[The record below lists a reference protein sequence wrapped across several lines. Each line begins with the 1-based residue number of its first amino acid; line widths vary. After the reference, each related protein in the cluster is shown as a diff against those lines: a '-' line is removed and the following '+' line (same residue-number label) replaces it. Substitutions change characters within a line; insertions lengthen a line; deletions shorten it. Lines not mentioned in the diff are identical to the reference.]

1 MYAEMALPTAEQT
14 PVFLQ
19 GSRQPGAVEASSGTK
34 PVWQASADATTAASI
49 VSVTL
54 TLLPL
59 SPPPVADPEDAA
71 ASNTTDLKDAIAL

>member
-34 PVWQASADATTAASI
+34 PVWQESADATT
-49 VSVTL
+49 
-54 TLLPL
+54 
-59 SPPPVADPEDAA
+59 DAA
-71 ASNTTDLKDAIAL
+71 ATMSEFISGDLAAGATSAGASAKTAAERKPEHWL